1 MEQLSL
7 PDVVIKKLKDA
18 AAKSGVPP
26 EELAGEII
34 LNELSKDPEDRV
46 SLYVSLCNKYIEEA
60 EDLIKKKDYVQ
71 ASEKIWGAAAS
82 CVKAA
87 AMKKL
92 GKRLTSHG
100 ELWEFV
106 SKLVDDTGDQ
116 ELGLLWRT
124 AISMHVNF
132 YENWAPPEEVIR
144 ALEHVKKFVEKI
156 FKHIGIKRS
165 KGY

>member
-1 MEQLSL
+1 MEQLLL
-7 PDVVIKKLKDA
+7 PDIVIKKLKEA
-18 AAKSGVPP
+18 ATRSGVSP

-34 LNELSKDPEDRV
+34 LNELSSDPRDRI
-46 SLYVSLCNKYIEEA
+46 SLYVSLCNKYIKEA
-60 EDLIKKKDYVQ
+60 EDLIARKDYIQ

-82 CVKAA
+82 CIKAA
-87 AMKKL
+87 AIKKV

-106 SKLVDDTGDQ
+106 SKLIDETGDQ

-132 YENWAPPEEVIR
+132 YENWAPPEEVVR
-144 ALEHVKKFVEKI
+144 ALEHVKKFVGKI
-156 FKHIGIKRS
+156 FKYTGL
-165 KGY
+165 GEMGE